1 MCCQTAFKLC
11 ANLALTGIFKQ
22 DITGRQ
28 GYILKRGNSCIYLRM
43 CCQTAFQLYA
53 NLALMGICKHDVIT
67 GKQGFNTQTWQ

>member
-28 GYILKRGNSCIYLRM
+28 GYILKRGNSCIYACVARLPSNFM
-43 CCQTAFQLYA
+43 QT
-53 NLALMGICKHDVIT
+53 
-67 GKQGFNTQTWQ
+67 